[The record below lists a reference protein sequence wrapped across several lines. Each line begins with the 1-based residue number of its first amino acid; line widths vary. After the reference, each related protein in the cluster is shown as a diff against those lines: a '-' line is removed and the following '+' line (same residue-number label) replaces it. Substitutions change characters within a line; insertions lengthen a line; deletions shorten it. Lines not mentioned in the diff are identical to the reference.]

1 MPVAAARFCHRGEPR
16 PVPVDDAAC
25 CRPWCGSL
33 LFVVAGCRLL
43 LLVGGV
49 VACCIP
55 QLLADRQPKV
65 SDRQMILKVCIT
77 VCARVLVREVKVN
90 QIVCDFLGYH
100 RERIGAP

>member
-1 MPVAAARFCHRGEPR
+1 MSRRIVPAAAARFCHRGEPR
-16 PVPVDDAAC
+16 PVPVDEAAC

-33 LFVVAGCRLL
+33 LL

-65 SDRQMILKVCIT
+65 SDRQMIILKVCIT